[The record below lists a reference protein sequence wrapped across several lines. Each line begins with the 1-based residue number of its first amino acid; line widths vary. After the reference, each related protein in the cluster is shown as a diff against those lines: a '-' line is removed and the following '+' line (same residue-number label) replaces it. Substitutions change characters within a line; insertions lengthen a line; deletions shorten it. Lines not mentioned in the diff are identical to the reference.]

1 MATERSVS
9 RFFADPR
16 VERAL
21 RDRASELSK
30 WLADHG
36 SDYREMQAHLDA
48 GSSER
53 SYWHY
58 GYLIALRDV
67 LRLIDSQKTDL
78 H

>member
-1 MATERSVS
+1 MATHRSVS
-9 RFFADPR
+9 GFFADPR

-21 RDRASELSK
+21 RDRASELAK

-36 SDYREMQAHLDA
+36 SDCQETQAHLDA
-48 GSSER
+48 GSIER
-53 SYWHY
+53 IYWHY
-58 GYLIALRDV
+58 GYLVALRDV